1 MMNEVTFNGKSK
13 TRKLDQS
20 LVSQTFDNEKSRR
33 SLEEFK
39 KFCNFI
45 LDYEANEEAKRGI
58 HMNGHRTPNSPNS
71 TSGSSISSTSDSLNE
86 EVRKPRKRN
95 KPRNKSTQNEEYE
108 SDDESWDLVTCF
120 CMKPF
125 AGRPMIECSLCQIWI
140 HLSCAKIRRSNIPEL
155 FICPK
160 CREEKP
166 NQMRTLVNKFEEK
179 NSLNPVKATKTKSK
193 KRLSL
198 TEHNELP
205 RSPKERKIAE
215 L

>member
-1 MMNEVTFNGKSK
+1 
-13 TRKLDQS
+13 
-20 LVSQTFDNEKSRR
+20 
-33 SLEEFK
+33 
-39 KFCNFI
+39 
-45 LDYEANEEAKRGI
+45 
-58 HMNGHRTPNSPNS
+58 
-71 TSGSSISSTSDSLNE
+71 
-86 EVRKPRKRN
+86 
-95 KPRNKSTQNEEYE
+95 
-108 SDDESWDLVTCF
+108 
-120 CMKPF
+120 
-125 AGRPMIECSLCQIWI
+125 MIECSLCQIWI

-198 TEHNELP
+198 NEHSELP
-205 RSPKERKIAE
+205 RSPKERKVAE